1 MVRVMQKKILSFVLI
16 IVLLILGAGG
26 WLYYQEYTPPQKNLG
41 KPVRI
46 TIERGTSL
54 HGISQIL
61 SRENIIQSHTLFYYY
76 MRWRKEGHKIQAGA
90 YMIPQNA
97 GLRRAAEIL
106 LSAPLVEGVNVTIPE
121 GLTSAQTAAVIA
133 QQYPLDSAVFD
144 SLTRDSAMLQEVGKG
159 DYSSLEGFLYPE
171 SYLLPKKASE
181 KDVIDILVREFDRM
195 YASLEMAQKKADL
208 SIYEALILASI
219 IEKETRVPHELRRI
233 SAVFHNRLEKGI
245 PLGADATVRYA
256 LNKFSGP
263 LRVSE
268 LKSDTPYN
276 TRRFAGLPPTPI
288 CSPGKKALLAAY
300 DPRDTDDLFFVAK
313 WDGSGEHY
321 FSKTNA
327 EHNRKKMEIRRRNP
341 EIGNW

>member
-1 MVRVMQKKILSFVLI
+1 MQKKKLFPV
-16 IVLLILGAGG
+16 IVITLLLVGAGL
-26 WLYYQEYTPPQKNLG
+26 WLYYGEYYPPQNNQG

-54 HGISQIL
+54 QSISHL
-61 SRENIIQSHTLFYYY
+61 LARNNIIQSHTLFYYY

-90 YMIPQNA
+90 YMIPQQA

-106 LSAPLVEGVNVTIPE
+106 ISSPLVEGVNITIPE
-121 GLTSAQTAAVIA
+121 GLTRAQTATVIA
-133 QQYPLDSAVFD
+133 HQYPLDSAVFD
-144 SLTRDSAMLQEVGKG
+144 SLTRDSTMLQEVGKD

-181 KDVIDILVREFDRM
+181 KDVIAILVRQFDRM
-195 YASLEMAQKKADL
+195 YASLEMTEKKADL
-208 SIYEALILASI
+208 STYEALILASI

-256 LNKFSGP
+256 LDKFTSP

-288 CSPGKKALLAAY
+288 CSPGKEALLAAY
-300 DPRDTDDLFFVAK
+300 DPLDTDELFFVAK

-321 FSKTNA
+321 FSRTNA
-327 EHNRKKMEIRRRNP
+327 EHNRKKMEIRRKNP